1 MEALG
6 RIASDFKT
14 AKFSGDMQ
22 NPRELQRRAEPLD
35 ASLPPGHSNFVSAYC
50 VCVSEPGLCRSGI
63 SAQKATLTLAVGQQP
78 EAPVHASIR
87 WCWSDFVAPRLYS

>member
-1 MEALG
+1 MEVLG

-35 ASLPPGHSNFVSAYC
+35 ASLRPGHSNFVSAYC
-50 VCVSEPGLCRSGI
+50 VCVSEPGLCRSGV
-63 SAQKATLTLAVGQQP
+63 SGQKVTPTLAVGQQP
-78 EAPVHASIR
+78 EAAVHSSIR
-87 WCWSDFVAPRLYS
+87 WCWTDFVAPRFCS

>member
-1 MEALG
+1 MDWLG

-35 ASLPPGHSNFVSAYC
+35 ASRPPSHSNFVNAYC
-50 VCVSEPGLCRSGI
+50 LCERAWALPLGVSE
-63 SAQKATLTLAVGQQP
+63 QKAIPTLAV
-78 EAPVHASIR
+78 V
-87 WCWSDFVAPRLYS
+87 

>member
-1 MEALG
+1 MDWLG

-35 ASLPPGHSNFVSAYC
+35 PDTSRSHSKFVSAC
-50 VCVSEPGLCRSGI
+50 CSCER
-63 SAQKATLTLAVGQQP
+63 A
-78 EAPVHASIR
+78 
-87 WCWSDFVAPRLYS
+87 